1 LTDGTGLPSVAGAT
15 DQAEPSLVSHL
26 TGGLFSAVVVSV
38 TPVMQL
44 KIRIHGRRLV
54 LQRSAVV
61 LAAIHVL
68 SGLIRRLLVLA
79 GVVSN
84 AAVLEF

>member
-1 LTDGTGLPSVAGAT
+1 
-15 DQAEPSLVSHL
+15 
-26 TGGLFSAVVVSV
+26 
-38 TPVMQL
+38 MQL